1 VNGQLRV
8 VDSITLEDE
17 LAEPFRYAR
26 YAITQ
31 LAFSHDSQ
39 YIATAVSYLSSK
51 LLAFKYNVFHTWTL
65 VQAQCLVLKLILVQ
79 LSVIWIFF

>member
-1 VNGQLRV
+1 MIFSAIGFVNGQLRV

-31 LAFSHDSQ
+31 VAFSHDSQ

-51 LLAFKYNVFHTWTL
+51 LLAFKHDVFHTWTL
-65 VQAQCLVLKLILVQ
+65 VFKHYG
-79 LSVIWIFF
+79 WF